1 MSALTEQIQ
10 AAQPVAAPEQPKR
23 SLLDDITDETL
34 KARADQLRIDAFEAG
49 RRSAALGIPA
59 PQIEL
64 KYMYGRDYG
73 FNEAQSLQFIHLI
86 PQGGL
91 LVPALH
97 YKGRALLLRRGGYN
111 WKMVEHTEKAVE
123 YAFYF
128 KGEPMTD
135 EAGKPLRIRYTFDD
149 ATKSGLAQ
157 RARGKDP
164 KPDAKGTYDNFGH
177 EMLFAR
183 MLSRFHAF
191 HASEVAGGVAV
202 DISESLIQSV
212 VEETESRMGAATALA
227 DKLAQVKEA
236 AGDQ

>member
-10 AAQPVAAPEQPKR
+10 AAQPAAAPEQPKR
-23 SLLDDITDETL
+23 SLLDDITDATL
-34 KARADQLRIDAFEAG
+34 KSRADQLRIDAFEAG
-49 RRSAALGIPA
+49 RRAQALGIPA

-86 PQGGL
+86 PQGGML
-91 LVPALH
+91 IPALH

-123 YAFYF
+123 YAFYHM
-128 KGEPMTD
+128 GQPLTD
-135 EAGKPLRIRYTFDD
+135 EAGKALRVRYTLED
-149 ATKSGLAQ
+149 ATRSGLVA
-157 RARGKDP
+157 RSRGKDN
-164 KPDAKGTYDNFGH
+164 KPGTYDQFGH

-202 DISESLIQSV
+202 DISDSLIQSV

>member
-1 MSALTEQIQ
+1 MSTLTDQIQ
-10 AAQPVAAPEQPKR
+10 AAQTVAAPEPPKR
-23 SLLDDITDETL
+23 SLLDDIADATL
-34 KARADQLRIDAFEAG
+34 RVRADQLRIDAFEAG
-49 RRSAALGIPA
+49 RRSQALGIPA

-64 KYMYGRDYG
+64 KYMYGRDFG

-111 WKMVEHTEKAVE
+111 WKVVEHSEKAVE
-123 YAFYF
+123 YAFYLM
-128 KGEPMTD
+128 GEAMTD
-135 EAGKPLRIRYTFDD
+135 EAGKPLRIRYTIED
-149 ATKSGLAQ
+149 ATRSGLVA
-157 RARGKDP
+157 RSRGKDN
-164 KPDAKGTYDNFGH
+164 KPGTYDQFGH

-202 DISESLIQSV
+202 DTSDSLIQSV